1 MKKNRKLTDSYKFL
15 GYQPYQKVKGIF
27 GDPKSLIIS
36 MKRVQKK
43 QYAQFVLDHLKV
55 FMTKKLEKYGIYPA
69 EINAYTLNWK
79 YIESI
84 AGTVIK

>member
-1 MKKNRKLTDSYKFL
+1 MKKNRKLTDSYKFFS
-15 GYQPYQKVKGIF
+15 YQPYQKVKGIF

-43 QYAQFVLDHLKV
+43 QYVQYVLDHLKV
-55 FMTKKLEKYGIYPA
+55 FMTKKLDEYGIYPA
-69 EINAYTLNWK
+69 EINGFTLNWK

-84 AGTVIK
+84 AGIVIK